1 MNALS
6 TTIGPFAMSTP
17 LIMLL
22 ICAGVAVVVG
32 HLVGRRQKVSVGGV
46 LADMALAGALA
57 ARLAF
62 VALWFDHYRGTPW
75 SILDIRDGGF
85 TPWVGLVAA
94 GIVALWQGWHHATL
108 RAPLLAGLL
117 AGALTWTVSL
127 AILRLGEGPTL
138 SGLDELTF
146 TTLQDE
152 PLTLTSLA
160 LGKPLVVNLWA
171 TWCPPCRNEM
181 PVLAA
186 EQQQVPGIIFVFANQ
201 GEYTETVQKFLATSG
216 LNLANVLM
224 DPGKKLGQQL
234 GSMALP
240 TTLFFDANGR
250 LVDTHLGALSSASL
264 ASKLS
269 KIQAP
274 IPNESRVIAK

>member
-6 TTIGPFAMSTP
+6 TTVGSFAMPTP
-17 LIMLL
+17 LILLL
-22 ICAGVAVVVG
+22 ICAGVAAVVG
-32 HLVGRRQKVSVGGV
+32 HFIGRHQKASIGGILTDMG
-46 LADMALAGALA
+46 LAAALA

-62 VALWFDHYRGTPW
+62 VALWFDHYRSAPW

-85 TPWVGLVAA
+85 TPWVGLLAA
-94 GIVALWQGWHHATL
+94 GIVGIWQGWRHAPR
-108 RAPLLAGLL
+108 RAPLLVGLL
-117 AGALTWTVSL
+117 AGAFTWTVSL
-127 AILRLGEGPTL
+127 AILRLAGGPTL
-138 SGLDELTF
+138 SGLDEISF
-146 TTLQDE
+146 TTPQDM
-152 PLTLTSLA
+152 PLSLVSLA
-160 LGKPLVVNLWA
+160 QGKPLVINLWA
-171 TWCPPCRNEM
+171 TWCPPCRIEM

-186 EQQQVPGIIFVFANQ
+186 AQQQVPGIVFVFANQ
-201 GEYTETVQKFLATSG
+201 GEYPETVQKFLATSQ
-216 LNLANVLM
+216 LRLANILM

-240 TTLFFDANGR
+240 ITLFFDTSGR

-274 IPNESRVIAK
+274 SANDSRVIAK